1 MAARSKAQKL
11 RLKRGRPKAEGAR
24 EPNGRLSRS
33 GIDHDAADSV
43 AISARV
49 RMLGITKDQAMDQK
63 AGSFIGYLNML
74 GPRDGLSEGQYE
86 AAMEYLR
93 LRERMLRAIQSQA
106 AIYDPE
112 ARGSGSAEISEA
124 YENWC
129 RTTLEEWKTLKD
141 EIQAEQNY
149 CRGNLWAALHLVIIE
164 GQAMHHMIGETR
176 LLCNVFARH
185 FKTMTESRHAA

>member
-11 RLKRGRPKAEGAR
+11 KKRRGRPKAEGAR

-33 GIDHDAADSV
+33 GIDHEAADSV

-63 AGSFIGYLNML
+63 AGSYIGYLNML
-74 GPRDGLSEGQYE
+74 GPRDGISEAQYE

-129 RTTLEEWKTLKD
+129 RTTLEEWETLKN

-185 FKTMTESRHAA
+185 FKTVTESRHAA